1 MDSRPWNKFAKTFED
16 EICDITAS
24 HRGKDLDK
32 LVKSIKVPR
41 RNAVL
46 VDLGCG
52 IGTFIRTYG
61 RKFRRVVGVEFAA
74 GFVARAKRRCR
85 TLKNVEWLVMSAH
98 LAPNAI
104 GTCADLTAC
113 MNVITS
119 PSPRKRKALFASV
132 AAVTKP
138 GGYTFLVLPSIES
151 AEMVKR
157 LTRRGA
163 AAGLTRPKDGV
174 VRRGNA
180 RQKHYTRAE
189 LVKTLADHGFKAER
203 VVPIPYPWE
212 EDGLDAPE
220 GAKGRSP
227 WDWAC
232 VAKRV
237 TTKKRRIKH
246 AMKRAAPR
254 TA

>member
-41 RNAVL
+41 RTAVL

-61 RKFRRVVGVEFAA
+61 RKFQRVVGVEFAA
-74 GFVARAKRRCR
+74 GFVARAKQRCR

-98 LAPNAI
+98 LAPKAI

-119 PSPRKRKALFASV
+119 PSPKKRKALFASV

-138 GGYTFLVLPSIES
+138 GGYTFVVLPSLES

-157 LTRRGA
+157 LTRRGGTA
-163 AAGLTRPKDGV
+163 TPIKRPKDGV

-189 LVKTLADHGFKAER
+189 LVKTLADYGFKAER
-203 VVPIPYPWE
+203 VVPIAYPWE

-220 GAKGRSP
+220 EAKNRSP

-237 TTKKRRIKH
+237 TKTRPT
-246 AMKRAAPR
+246 KRAA
-254 TA
+254 

>member
-1 MDSRPWNKFAKTFED
+1 MDSRPWNKFAKNFED

-24 HRGKDLDK
+24 HRGRDLDK

-41 RNAVL
+41 KNGVL

-61 RKFRRVVGVEFAA
+61 RRFQRVVGVEFAA
-74 GFVARAKRRCR
+74 GFIARAKRRCSR
-85 TLKNVEWLVMSAH
+85 IKNVEWLTMSAH
-98 LAPNAI
+98 LAPDAI

-119 PSPRKRKALFASV
+119 PSLKKRNALFASV
-132 AAVTKP
+132 AEVTKP
-138 GGYTFLVLPSIES
+138 GGYTFMVLPSIES

-157 LTRRGA
+157 LTHRGSGKA
-163 AAGLTRPKDGV
+163 VIKRAKDGV
-174 VRRGNA
+174 MRRGNA
-180 RQKHYTRAE
+180 RQKHYARAE
-189 LVKTLADHGFKAER
+189 LTKTLARYGFKAER

-220 GAKGRSP
+220 GAKNRTP

-232 VAKRV
+232 VARRV
-237 TTKKRRIKH
+237 KT
-246 AMKRAAPR
+246 RAKA
-254 TA
+254 